1 MLTCSPRW
9 LCRLA
14 LLRGVFTG
22 SVPKCASERITAVLE
37 LIPQHK
43 SLKQYSGVLA
53 LLRHLADPNTWHS
66 GLQTALRLATPGLQ
80 VGECMALD
88 SWLKRASA
96 LLSRS
101 SPPLHSL
108 HPLAEAR
115 VSRIINWMKVY
126 AASVR
131 GPGWGWG
138 TGLGQGEGQG
148 QGLRAGR
155 CVRSSALC
163 RPGGKGGREE
173 GRRGEGLE
181 DRRG

>member
-1 MLTCSPRW
+1 MLTCSSRW

-131 GPGWGWG
+131 GPARGWG
-138 TGLGQGEGQG
+138 TGLGQGEG

-173 GRRGEGLE
+173 GRRGGGA
-181 DRRG
+181 RG